1 MTATYELEMP
11 KVKNPYLDVNQQEK
25 ILESKSEDDWIEFF
39 KGLQFIDY
47 RQGRQTNSIYFKDDG
62 GYYQILIFNKL
73 DSIAA
78 TFLGSIGEVQINTV
92 MSKQLFDKM
101 VNYIKYGETNVP
113 TPKSN
118 LRLQRCSSNYSRDR
132 YL

>member
-11 KVKNPYLDVNQQEK
+11 KVKNPYIDVKQQEM
-25 ILESKSEDDWIEFF
+25 ILESKTEDDWMEFF
-39 KGLQFIDY
+39 KSLQFIDY

-73 DSIAA
+73 DSRAA
-78 TFLGSIGEVQINTV
+78 TYLGSIGEVQINAV

-118 LRLQRCSSNYSRDR
+118 LRL
-132 YL
+132 

>member
-47 RQGRQTNSIYFKDDG
+47 RQGR
-62 GYYQILIFNKL
+62 L
-73 DSIAA
+73 
-78 TFLGSIGEVQINTV
+78 
-92 MSKQLFDKM
+92 
-101 VNYIKYGETNVP
+101 P
-113 TPKSN
+113 
-118 LRLQRCSSNYSRDR
+118 
-132 YL
+132 

>member
-11 KVKNPYLDVNQQEK
+11 KVKNPYIDIKQQEK

-73 DSIAA
+73 DSRAA

-92 MSKQLFDKM
+92 MPKQLFDKIA
-101 VNYIKYGETNVP
+101 NYIKYGEINVP

-118 LRLQRCSSNYSRDR
+118 LRL
-132 YL
+132 